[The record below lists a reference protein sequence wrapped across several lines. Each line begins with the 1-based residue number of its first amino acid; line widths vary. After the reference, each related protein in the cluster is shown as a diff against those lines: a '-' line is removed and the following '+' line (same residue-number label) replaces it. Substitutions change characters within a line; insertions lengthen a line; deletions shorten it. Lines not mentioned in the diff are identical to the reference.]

1 MENIARSVRPI
12 DFDSEMKQSYTR
24 YAMSV
29 IVGRAL
35 PDVRDGLKPVHRRI
49 LYAMLDQGMQ
59 PDRNYQKCAATVGEV
74 IKSYHPHGDSAVY
87 DTLVRMAQDFS
98 LRYPLVDGQGNFGS
112 VDGDPPA
119 AYRYTESRLSH
130 IALELLRDIEQET
143 VDFADTFDGST
154 QEPTVLPCVIP
165 NLLANGSQGIA
176 VGMATNIPPHNI
188 GELCDAVIALI
199 ENPEVGWA
207 DLMKLVP
214 GPDFPTGGLILGTSG
229 IREAYETGRGSVTMQ
244 ARAVIEPMDRGG
256 DAILVT
262 EIPYQVNKATLVA
275 QIAKLYRDKAIEG
288 ISDMRDE
295 SDQSGMR
302 IVIELRR
309 DANPNVVLNQLYKH
323 TQMRQNFGIIMLALV
338 DRQPKVMGL
347 KELLQEFVKHRQEVI
362 VRRTQYQL
370 RKAEER
376 AHILEGFRIVLDNLD
391 AVIALIRRSANR
403 EEARK
408 GLIEKFGLSD
418 AQSQAVLN
426 MQLGQLTRLDQ
437 DKIEA
442 EYQELLKKIEYLN
455 GILADPRK
463 VLFLIQEDMRQ
474 IKKDYGDERRTVIH
488 AKEAA
493 DISIEDLIAEE
504 EMIITITRDGYI
516 KRLPI
521 DTYRT
526 QGRGGRGVIALTKK
540 EQDSVADVI
549 VATTHHTI
557 LFFTNRGR
565 VYQLKAYQIP
575 AAGRQS
581 RGTAMVNLLLVEKDE
596 LVTATVLVPDFKR
609 EGLLFMTTRR
619 GVVKKTDLAQFDTRL
634 SKGIIA
640 INLNDDDE
648 LRWVEFIQGD
658 SDIILGTR
666 QGMSIRFPDSDVRC
680 MGRPAAGVRGVS
692 LGKDDCVI
700 GMDVVRPNAELLVVS
715 ERGYG
720 KRTKL
725 DQYRV
730 QSRGGKGI
738 ITMRVT
744 EKNGPV
750 VGLRVVEADDEL
762 LVITKSGIIIRQRV
776 ANISVVGRST
786 QGVRLIRLAE
796 DDAVGAVAPIVAP
809 AEDSGGGAASAVET
823 EGQ

>member
-750 VGLRVVEADDEL
+750 VDLRVVEADDEL

>member
-750 VGLRVVEADDEL
+750 VDLRVVEADDEL

-786 QGVRLIRLAE
+786 QGVRLIRLSE

>member
-130 IALELLRDIEQET
+130 IAMELLRDIEQET

-750 VGLRVVEADDEL
+750 VDLRVVEADDEL

-786 QGVRLIRLAE
+786 QGVRLIRLSE
-796 DDAVGAVAPIVAP
+796 DDAVGAVCKRQV
-809 AEDSGGGAASAVET
+809 GHGLQFFV
-823 EGQ
+823 

>member
-59 PDRNYQKCAATVGEV
+59 PDRNYQKCAATVGDV

-750 VGLRVVEADDEL
+750 VDLRVVEADDEL

-786 QGVRLIRLAE
+786 QGVRLIRLSE

>member
-130 IALELLRDIEQET
+130 IAMELLRDIEQET

-750 VGLRVVEADDEL
+750 VDLRVVEADDEL

-786 QGVRLIRLAE
+786 QGVRLIRLSE

>member
-130 IALELLRDIEQET
+130 IAMELLRDIEQET

-188 GELCDAVIALI
+188 GELCDAVIALY

-750 VGLRVVEADDEL
+750 VDLRVVEADDEL

-786 QGVRLIRLAE
+786 QGVRLIRLSE

-809 AEDSGGGAASAVET
+809 AEDAVSGGAPAVDT
-823 EGQ
+823 EA

>member
-130 IALELLRDIEQET
+130 IAMELLRDIEQET

-750 VGLRVVEADDEL
+750 VDLRVVEADDEL

>member
-130 IALELLRDIEQET
+130 IAMELLRDIEQET

-549 VATTHHTI
+549 VDTTHHTI

-750 VGLRVVEADDEL
+750 VDLRVVEADDEL

-786 QGVRLIRLAE
+786 QGVRLIRLSE

>member
-130 IALELLRDIEQET
+130 IAMELLRDIEQET

-750 VGLRVVEADDEL
+750 VDLRVVEADDEL

-786 QGVRLIRLAE
+786 QGV
-796 DDAVGAVAPIVAP
+796 
-809 AEDSGGGAASAVET
+809 
-823 EGQ
+823 